1 MHIETTTFE
10 RAIHLL
16 LFVVG
21 GLAFAV
27 GGLAVL
33 ERATGAERQTIRI
46 PHVAAAAGVFVALA
60 VIEALFHVL
69 R

>member
-1 MHIETTTFE
+1 VHIETTTFE
-10 RAIHLL
+10 RAVHLL

-33 ERATGAERQTIRI
+33 EGATGAERQTIRL
-46 PHVAAAAGVFVALA
+46 PHVIGTAAAFVALA
-60 VIEALFHVL
+60 GIELLFHVL